1 MEKTQKRTKGN
12 GGRKPTQLESLQ
24 VHKAFVDMQMY
35 LLRAVYSGTMPRWL
49 KNSVGLSLSN
59 TINFCVECL
68 SVVACSYD
76 TQEKIEHLR
85 LFVRGWNTAFH
96 HIYILGELGGLTKK
110 QRNVILTKR
119 LAVEE
124 QLSAFHRWL
133 EQSKKQSPVA
143 ADQNPKTES
152 AL

>member
-1 MEKTQKRTKGN
+1 MEKTQKRTKGH

-24 VHKAFVDMQMY
+24 VHKVFVELQMY
-35 LLRAVYSGTMPRWL
+35 LLRAVYSGTMPKWL

-59 TINFCVECL
+59 TMNFCVECL
-68 SVVACSYD
+68 SVVACSYN

-119 LAVEE
+119 LSVEE

-133 EQSKKQSPVA
+133 EQCKQQPSA
-143 ADQNPKTES
+143 ANDRSPKTDS